1 MNKVFQNSCFCL
13 GALIWC
19 SQVEV
24 DGNYCV
30 HVQELEEVRALM
42 TQKYCAQIEAMRV
55 DLSAITNQLNEFA
68 TTLSHQQS
76 TIDGLEQHLVDV
88 AKSYLDVKKKIRISP
103 CLK

>member
-30 HVQELEEVRALM
+30 HVQELEEVRAFM
-42 TQKYCAQIEAMRV
+42 T
-55 DLSAITNQLNEFA
+55 
-68 TTLSHQQS
+68 H
-76 TIDGLEQHLVDV
+76 
-88 AKSYLDVKKKIRISP
+88 KILCP
-103 CLK
+103 D

>member
-1 MNKVFQNSCFCL
+1 VFQNSCFCL

-24 DGNYCV
+24 DGNSCV
-30 HVQELEEVRALM
+30 HVQELKKVWALM
-42 TQKYCAQIEAMRV
+42 TQKYYAKIEAMQV
-55 DLSAITNQLNEFA
+55 DLSAITNQLNESA

-76 TIDGLEQHLVDV
+76 TIDGLEQHLV
-88 AKSYLDVKKKIRISP
+88 ALTRSYLDVKKTIGISP

>member
-1 MNKVFQNSCFCL
+1 MNKVFQNSCFCV

-42 TQKYCAQIEAMRV
+42 TQKCCAQIEAM
-55 DLSAITNQLNEFA
+55 
-68 TTLSHQQS
+68 
-76 TIDGLEQHLVDV
+76 
-88 AKSYLDVKKKIRISP
+88 
-103 CLK
+103 